1 MTRTNNANNT
11 KQLVR
16 SRDECPLMGMAG
28 GNGKRFTAGWGMLV
42 ATLALGFSLATISVA
57 EVRGEEASHW
67 KAGWARADIT
77 PKRFMWMAGY
87 GGRTAPA
94 DGQLTPLWAK
104 ALALENA
111 AGQRAVLISLDLVG
125 IDHETTAFICGA
137 LEQECG
143 LTRAQIAIAT
153 SHTHTGP
160 AVGKNLGPLHYW
172 LVDDAQRK
180 LIDQYQV
187 ELQRDVIGAVKE
199 ALEKL
204 VPCQLAHGSGY
215 TTFAVNR
222 RNNPEAQVPERRQ
235 LGQLVGPM
243 DHDVPVLSVRDP
255 DGNLRVVVFGY
266 ACHSTVLGLN
276 QWSGDYPG
284 FAQIALEETYPDC
297 QAMFFAG
304 CGADQNPLPRRTVDL
319 AQTYGKRLA
328 AAVTEVL
335 EAPMQPVD
343 GHLETYYEE
352 VTLPLSRVPEKEEI
366 VEESNSS
373 NKFLASRARMY
384 LDMLERGEAIPS
396 SYEYPIGRWEL
407 GRSGVDWIF
416 LGGEVVVDYAV
427 RLKLERNGTRTWVAG
442 YANDVMAY
450 IPSRRVLNEGGYE
463 GGGAMIYYGLPSPW
477 TEDVEALIINAI
489 QR

>member
-1 MTRTNNANNT
+1 MTRTNNT

-16 SRDECPLMGMAG
+16 SRDGCPLMGMAG
-28 GNGKRFTAGWGMLV
+28 ENGKRVTAGWGMLV

-180 LIDQYQV
+180 LVYRGQMDDSRPDSGIPVTGKDLTAAID
-187 ELQRDVIGAVKE
+187 A
-199 ALEKL
+199 A
-204 VPCQLAHGSGY
+204 
-215 TTFAVNR
+215 
-222 RNNPEAQVPERRQ
+222 
-235 LGQLVGPM
+235 
-243 DHDVPVLSVRDP
+243 
-255 DGNLRVVVFGY
+255 
-266 ACHSTVLGLN
+266 
-276 QWSGDYPG
+276 
-284 FAQIALEETYPDC
+284 IAGKPPLEEQKPSL
-297 QAMFFAG
+297 G
-304 CGADQNPLPRRTVDL
+304 CNIKWQ
-319 AQTYGKRLA
+319 
-328 AAVTEVL
+328 
-335 EAPMQPVD
+335 EAP
-343 GHLETYYEE
+343 
-352 VTLPLSRVPEKEEI
+352 
-366 VEESNSS
+366 
-373 NKFLASRARMY
+373 
-384 LDMLERGEAIPS
+384 
-396 SYEYPIGRWEL
+396 EYFDPA
-407 GRSGVDWIF
+407 GV
-416 LGGEVVVDYAV
+416 
-427 RLKLERNGTRTWVAG
+427 K
-442 YANDVMAY
+442 
-450 IPSRRVLNEGGYE
+450 
-463 GGGAMIYYGLPSPW
+463 
-477 TEDVEALIINAI
+477 
-489 QR
+489 